1 MINPKRIMRGP
12 HGPRKTSTDDPTA
25 IIGTQG
31 RKAMHMSPPY
41 NMHSWAQKTQWM
53 QKMMIITTFIY

>member
-1 MINPKRIMRGP
+1 MRGP